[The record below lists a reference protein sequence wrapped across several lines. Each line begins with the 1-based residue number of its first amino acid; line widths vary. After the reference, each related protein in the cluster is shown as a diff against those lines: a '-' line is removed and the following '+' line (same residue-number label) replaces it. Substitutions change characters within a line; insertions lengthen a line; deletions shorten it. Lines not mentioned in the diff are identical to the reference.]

1 MTFPDP
7 LVIAAA
13 HQKQA
18 HELTR
23 KVQAE
28 AGCIRQLL
36 VGRTVRRKE
45 DGVEFEVREAR
56 LGLGSFVSLY
66 GRRTA
71 ARVGT
76 SGRRLTRIGVVSDIE
91 LVKATEKEG

>member
-23 KVQAE
+23 KIQAE

-36 VGRTVRRKE
+36 VGRIVRRKA
-45 DGVEFEVREAR
+45 DSVEFEVREAR
-56 LGLGSFVSLY
+56 LGVSSHVSLY
-66 GRRTA
+66 GRRTSA
-71 ARVGT
+71 QVGR
-76 SGRRLTRIGVVSDIE
+76 GNRRLTRIGLVSDIE
-91 LVKATEKEG
+91 LVEVQP